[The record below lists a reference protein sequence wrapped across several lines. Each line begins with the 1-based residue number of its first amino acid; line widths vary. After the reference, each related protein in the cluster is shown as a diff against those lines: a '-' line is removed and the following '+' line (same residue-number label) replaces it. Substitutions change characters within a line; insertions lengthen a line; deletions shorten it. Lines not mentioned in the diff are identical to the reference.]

1 MQFEQTYYFTKIGYP
16 RGTVFAELLKQVF
29 RYKYQSGGVLAGRKV
44 KVKCMQTHMHIYIY
58 IYTYIYIYISILI
71 FVYLQIY
78 LYVDV

>member
-58 IYTYIYIYISILI
+58 IYIHIYIYIYTYICI
-71 FVYLQIY
+71 FANIFIC
-78 LYVDV
+78 